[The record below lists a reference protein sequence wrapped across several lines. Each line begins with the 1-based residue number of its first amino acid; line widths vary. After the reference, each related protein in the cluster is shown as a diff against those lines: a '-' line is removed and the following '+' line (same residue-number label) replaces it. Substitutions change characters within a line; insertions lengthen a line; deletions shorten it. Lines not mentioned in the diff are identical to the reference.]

1 MAVLE
6 GADPQTNTDLSGIHE
21 FAMHILQIQA
31 IKLFPE
37 VKLAQTKNL
46 LPDTFSCRQSSR
58 NPNQSNSPGCKSMG
72 WDTDLKDVCTREGK
86 P

>member
-1 MAVLE
+1 MAVLK

>member
-6 GADPQTNTDLSGIHE
+6 GTDPQTNTDLSGIHE
-21 FAMHILQIQA
+21 FAMHIFQIKA

-46 LPDTFSCRQSSR
+46 LPETAADRAQ
-58 NPNQSNSPGCKSMG
+58 GA
-72 WDTDLKDVCTREGK
+72 
-86 P
+86 